1 MRKIIMFILFV
12 FVAFGFYA
20 CNECTDCEENTR
32 TLALYI
38 KAQGN
43 AKDSVIRIE
52 GNLYNVETGT
62 RTPFSTEQRDS
73 IYCSNFEI
81 FENFHWVTLE
91 LYIYLNGDRDMKQ
104 IAIDLAGKI
113 ELSDSRVQILNL
125 NVVVG
130 LLGLEV
136 NYPDYQLGDQ
146 VKDDL
151 EIKAE

>member
-1 MRKIIMFILFV
+1 
-12 FVAFGFYA
+12 
-20 CNECTDCEENTR
+20 
-32 TLALYI
+32 
-38 KAQGN
+38 
-43 AKDSVIRIE
+43 
-52 GNLYNVETGT
+52 
-62 RTPFSTEQRDS
+62 
-73 IYCSNFEI
+73 
-81 FENFHWVTLE
+81 
-91 LYIYLNGDRDMKQ
+91 MKQ

>member
-1 MRKIIMFILFV
+1 MSKIIIFCLFII
-12 FVAFGFYA
+12 AISWCG
-20 CNECTDCEENTR
+20 CRDECMNCEENTR

-81 FENFHWVTLE
+81 FENFHRVTLE

>member
-12 FVAFGFYA
+12 FVAFWFYA

-62 RTPFSTEQRDS
+62 RTPFYMEQQDS
-73 IYCSNFEI
+73 VYCSNIEMFE
-81 FENFHWVTLE
+81 EPRRVMLE
-91 LYIYLNGDRDMKQ
+91 INIYLKEDMKQ
-104 IAIDLAGKI
+104 IAVDLAGKI
-113 ELSDSRVQILNL
+113 DFSDTRVQILNL
-125 NVVVG
+125 SVVVG
-130 LLGLEV
+130 MLGLEV
-136 NYPDYQLGDQ
+136 NYPDYQPGDQ

-151 EIKAE
+151 KIKAE

>member
-1 MRKIIMFILFV
+1 MFILFV
-12 FVAFGFYA
+12 FVAFWFYA

-62 RTPFSTEQRDS
+62 RTPFYMEQQDS
-73 IYCSNFEI
+73 VYCSNIEMFE
-81 FENFHWVTLE
+81 EPRRVMLE
-91 LYIYLNGDRDMKQ
+91 INIYLKEDMKQ
-104 IAIDLAGKI
+104 IAVDLAGKI
-113 ELSDSRVQILNL
+113 DFSDTRVQILNL
-125 NVVVG
+125 SVVVG
-130 LLGLEV
+130 MLGLEV
-136 NYPDYQLGDQ
+136 NYPDYQPGDQ

-151 EIKAE
+151 KIKAE